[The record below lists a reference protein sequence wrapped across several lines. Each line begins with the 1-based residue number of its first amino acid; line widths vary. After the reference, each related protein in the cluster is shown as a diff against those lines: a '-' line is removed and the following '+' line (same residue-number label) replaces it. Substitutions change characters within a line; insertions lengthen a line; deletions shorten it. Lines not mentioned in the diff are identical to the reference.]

1 MRRHDG
7 MLLRTDVTTN
17 FQALFEATPAPCLA
31 LTPSLHIEA
40 ATDAYLRATNRT
52 REAIVGQYLF
62 EVFPDNPDAGD
73 ANAVSNLHASLLRV
87 LATRAPDSM
96 PVQRYDLLV
105 QNSNGKVFEER
116 YWTPVNSPVLDD
128 GGGVTH
134 IIHRIDDVTDLVR
147 KHLRGSLAKCDIAE
161 QSPEVK
167 LLNTLAM
174 QHSDA
179 RFRSFADAMPQM
191 VWSTLPDG
199 AHDYFNQRW
208 YDFTGVAEGST
219 DGEGWN
225 GIFHPQ
231 DQARAWER
239 WRHSLSTGEEYEIQ
253 YRLRDRH
260 GAYRWVL
267 GRALPLYDD
276 LGKLVRWMGTCTDIH
291 EQKLAEDQL
300 RRAGAS
306 KDEFLAMLAHELRN
320 PLAPISSAA
329 QLLSMPGMN
338 EERVRL
344 ASDIIGRQVRHMTE
358 LVDDLLDV
366 SRVARGLV
374 ELDMAPLDINS
385 IVDAA
390 VEQSAPMME
399 ARMHEFALH
408 LPAAPAWVLGDKTRL
423 VQAIANLL
431 NNAAKYTPKHGKI
444 ALLVKLQEQRLNV
457 SVADNGNGISAD
469 LLPYVFDLFTQGERT
484 PDRAHGGLGLGLT
497 LVKRIAL
504 LHGGD
509 VGVHSAGPGQGST
522 FTMWIPVC
530 VPQAD
535 R

>member
-1 MRRHDG
+1 M
-7 MLLRTDVTTN
+7 TTN

-31 LTPSLHIEA
+31 LTPALHIEA
-40 ATDAYLRATNRT
+40 ATDAYLRATNKT
-52 REAIVGQYLF
+52 RDAIVGKYLF
-62 EVFPDNPDAGD
+62 DVFPDNPEARN
-73 ANAVSNLHASLLRV
+73 ANAVANLRASLLRA

-105 QNSNGKVFEER
+105 HNSGGAEFEER
-116 YWTPVNSPVLDD
+116 YWSPVNSPVLGAD
-128 GGGVTH
+128 GVVTH
-134 IIHRIDDVTDLVR
+134 VIHRVADVTELVR
-147 KHLRGSLAKCDIAE
+147 THLCEALAKRDIAE
-161 QSPEVK
+161 QPPEIK

-174 QHSDA
+174 QHSEA
-179 RFRSFADAMPQM
+179 KFRTFADAMPQM

-219 DGEGWN
+219 DGAGWN
-225 GIFHPQ
+225 DIFHPD
-231 DQARAWER
+231 DQLRARAR
-239 WRHSLSTGEEYEIQ
+239 WRHSLDTGEEYEIQ
-253 YRLRDRH
+253 YRLRDTS

-276 LGKLVRWMGTCTDIH
+276 VGKLVRWMGTCTDIH

-300 RRAGAS
+300 RRAGES

-329 QLLSMPGMN
+329 QLLSMPGTN
-338 EERVRL
+338 EARVRL

-374 ELDMAPLDINS
+374 ELEMARVDIS
-385 IVDAA
+385 SVIDGA
-390 VEQSAPMME
+390 VEQSAPMIQ
-399 ARMHEFALH
+399 ARLHEFDVH
-408 LPAAPAWVLGDKTRL
+408 LPAETVWVLGDKTRL

-431 NNAAKYTPKHGKI
+431 NNAAKYTQKHGKI
-444 ALLVKLQEQRLNV
+444 TLLVALQEGRLNV
-457 SVADNGNGISAD
+457 SVTDNGNGISAA
-469 LLPYVFDLFTQGERT
+469 LIPYVFDLFTQGERT

-509 VGVHSAGPGQGST
+509 VSAFSGAGQGST
-522 FTMWIPVC
+522 FMLWIPLA
-530 VPQAD
+530 PA
-535 R
+535 